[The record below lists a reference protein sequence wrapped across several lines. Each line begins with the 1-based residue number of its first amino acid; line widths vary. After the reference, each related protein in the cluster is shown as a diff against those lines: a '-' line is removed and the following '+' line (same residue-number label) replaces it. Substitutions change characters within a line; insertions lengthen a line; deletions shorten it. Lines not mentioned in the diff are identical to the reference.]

1 MHSDEREPL
10 LDAAP
15 RTRRGQVIGRGGGVS
30 HQRPQYVGLRS
41 GTEGRT
47 LSREEIHS
55 YLDF

>member
-10 LDAAP
+10 PDPAP
-15 RTRRGQVIGRGGGVS
+15 RTRREQVIGRGGGVS
-30 HQRPQYVGLRS
+30 HQRPRYVGLRI

-47 LSREEIHS
+47 LSREEIYS